1 MFCLIFIVL
10 FCSVVN
16 FNKMKFIFFLMVCK
30 CFLFIIIE
38 MMVLNEDV
46 DDRVKLVLNILLL
59 VYFFINKFLRMNIVS
74 GDGFC

>member
-1 MFCLIFIVL
+1 
-10 FCSVVN
+10 
-16 FNKMKFIFFLMVCK
+16 MVCK

-59 VYFFINKFLRMNIVS
+59 VYFFINKFFIMNSVS
-74 GDGFC
+74 GDGFY